1 MLINSTYDF
10 NSNAPKIYLFKDN
23 NRYIGKRCEIC
34 WKLTIKYQN
43 DVNDVDVNVTP
54 FSTVSIV
61 DFEQVNVSWEAIFK
75 NILTNVLD
83 F

>member
-1 MLINSTYDF
+1 M
-10 NSNAPKIYLFKDN
+10 
-23 NRYIGKRCEIC
+23 C